1 MSKADNVIEGPQ
13 DHTGADASADHFG
26 GLLEASNPVSNR
38 ELNTLD
44 DPLGKNPAIGEWKLA
59 WITLNSTNVTPI
71 AQRYRRQFIVV
82 LCRSFLAYGW
92 PTHRI
97 EAQLTDVA
105 ECLGVKAEFSLL
117 PTVIFAFF
125 GDHTGRGSAMH
136 VIKEPGGLSLER
148 LQATRNVLEAVTQNQ
163 MSAYVGAKALRTIHE
178 ADDTY
183 GRKTKCL
190 FAFLCGFVITL
201 FAFQGAAAD
210 ALIGGLCAAGM
221 AVLSLYLA
229 SENPLIAK
237 IFELLG
243 AFVISF
249 IARALYSNTEHQFCY
264 SAIASGGI
272 VLILPGFTVMSA
284 ALEIATKVLLTGS
297 MKIVF
302 AIFRA
307 LFLGFVQTL
316 GSDLYLRID
325 KNAMQQ
331 RRSPKWSWPWYFQH
345 PPWWSQLFLVPLFA
359 LALSLWNGQ
368 QLSWVEKKT
377 VIVMVTCAGAAY
389 AANTIGGQHL
399 TGAIGSTL
407 GALAVGVCGNAYARI
422 FKAPAYVL
430 MVPGVLLLVP
440 TGLTAVGGLSKNY
453 SGGNDQFESGL
464 NTGLAMIKVSIG
476 VSVGLS
482 LANFLIYVQW
492 WKLFCFLGL
501 FKRWKRED
509 EIKQRFQ
516 SKALFTF

>member
-1 MSKADNVIEGPQ
+1 MSKANNEVGPEQ
-13 DHTGADASADHFG
+13 SSSDCPYTHPPADHFG
-26 GLLEASNPVSNR
+26 DLVETTNPASKLD
-38 ELNTLD
+38 LNTLD
-44 DPLGKNPAIGEWKLA
+44 DPLGQHPE
-59 WITLNSTNVTPI
+59 
-71 AQRYRRQFIVV
+71 
-82 LCRSFLAYGW
+82 
-92 PTHRI
+92 I
-97 EAQLTDVA
+97 EH
-105 ECLGVKAEFSLL
+105 LGIKAEFSLL

-125 GDHTGRGSAMH
+125 GDNTGKGSTMH
-136 VIKEPGGLSLER
+136 VIKEPGGLD
-148 LQATRNVLEAVTQNQ
+148 VLEAVTQNQ

-183 GRKTKCL
+183 GRKMKCL
-190 FAFLCGFVITL
+190 FAFLCGFIITL

-249 IARALYSNTEHQFCY
+249 IARALYSNSEHKFCY

-325 KNAMQQ
+325 SFAMQQ
-331 RRSPKWSWPWYFQH
+331 RISMISEITKVVYSHGILSNSNGTTTIPMTIGISMGLNPD
-345 PPWWSQLFLVPLFA
+345 
-359 LALSLWNGQ
+359 LAYPQFNYQGTGCYRDQGLAM
-368 QLSWVEKKT
+368 LSWVERKT
-377 VIVMVTCAGAAY
+377 VIVMVMCAGAAY
-389 AANTIGGQHL
+389 AANTFGGQHL

-407 GALAVGVCGNAYARI
+407 GAFAVGVCGNAYARI

-453 SGGNDQFESGL
+453 SAGNDQFESGL
-464 NTGLAMIKVSIG
+464 NTGLAMIKG
-476 VSVGLS
+476 WLKKKLWFNNNRLS

-492 WKLFCFLGL
+492 WRLFCFFGL
-501 FKRWKRED
+501 FKRWKREN
-509 EIKQRFQ
+509 EIKERRQ